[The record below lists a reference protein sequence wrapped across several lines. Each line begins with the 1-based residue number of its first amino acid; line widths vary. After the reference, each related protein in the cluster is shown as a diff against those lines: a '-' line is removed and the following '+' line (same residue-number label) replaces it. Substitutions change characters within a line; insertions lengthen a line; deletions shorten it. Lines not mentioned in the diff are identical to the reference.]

1 MTLPADAFDRRSQL
15 KDRQNELRQLSA
27 QLIEGEALHDAATLK
42 AAYERLAAVRDHL
55 LDQKLS
61 PQSTSIGDAGIE
73 GEFVNAVNKAIDHG
87 LGIDEIEKRLAEI
100 IDQMKSAG

>member
-1 MTLPADAFDRRSQL
+1 MQQHS
-15 KDRQNELRQLSA
+15 KLRTRGWLQCVTTYSN
-27 QLIEGEALHDAATLK
+27 
-42 AAYERLAAVRDHL
+42 
-55 LDQKLS
+55 QKLS